1 MACPAIDDAAY
12 LSSVLAHVD
21 CQALTLGE
29 SGYQA
34 LAQSGSIAGVLL
46 GTALTLFV
54 ALFGYRLLLGET
66 PGARDAVTAVVKVGI
81 VLVLATSW
89 PAFRTLAYDVALR
102 GPAELAAAIGG
113 PSGLP
118 GSDGGLVPRLQLID
132 DELAELALIGS
143 GRPPDAEVQVA
154 PAGQLSAEQQQA
166 EAQRLQQAAQR
177 RRWDPVRDF
186 SLLGNARLL
195 FLVGTLAAVAAVR
208 LLAGLLLALGPLF
221 ALFLLFDRTR
231 GLFEGWVRGL
241 AGAAL
246 GALAT
251 AIVLGVE
258 LALLEPWLA
267 EVLTLRH
274 AEIATPAVAVELL
287 ATTLVFALVLAA
299 VLVGTARVARGFRFP
314 SVQTA
319 APRETIAREPVRE
332 DAARGQVADAAVA
345 ASVTRSRATAV
356 ADAVATAQRRETAAA
371 AAGAAGAPG
380 RTSSPRGVGP
390 TEARAPAA
398 VPLGRSFRR
407 RTQARVSALADRR
420 NRTT

>member
-1 MACPAIDDAAY
+1 MACPAINDAAY

-29 SGYQA
+29 SGYRA
-34 LAQSGSIAGVLL
+34 LAQSGSIAGMLL

-102 GPAELAAAIGG
+102 GPAELAGAIGG

-143 GRPPDAEVQVA
+143 GRPPDAQVA
-154 PAGQLSAEQQQA
+154 QSGELSAEQQQA

-195 FLVGTLAAVAAVR
+195 FLVGTLSAVAAVR
-208 LLAGLLLALGPLF
+208 LLAGLLLALGPFF

-231 GLFEGWVRGL
+231 GLFEGWIRGL

-267 EVLTLRH
+267 EVLTLRR
-274 AEIATPAVAVELL
+274 AEIPTPSVAVELL

-299 VLVGTARVARGFRFP
+299 VLVSTARVARGFRFP
-314 SVQTA
+314 FVQMA
-319 APRETIAREPVRE
+319 APHGVTARETSQEDGARR
-332 DAARGQVADAAVA
+332 QVADPAVA

-356 ADAVATAQRRETAAA
+356 ADAVATAQRRETGAA
-371 AAGAAGAPG
+371 AAGVAGAPG
-380 RTSSPRGVGP
+380 RTPSPRGVGP
-390 TEARAPAA
+390 TEARGPAA